1 MVEGNR
7 GKGIAERIVEPI
19 QAAIQATLAQ
29 DRQTAALGEALDTAE
44 WEQAAAMLLETPALL
59 THTAPQQVA
68 ALARP
73 SLPHFLPHA
82 PLLLVE
88 TVLICAPAQWRAM
101 SATERDLVTQQLTEA
116 ASPLATVEFAGESLS
131 EADITVLGRL
141 ARQRQL
147 PVLAWHTLGLGD
159 AGAACLLRALVETE
173 QGVVDSAAGAIVTS
187 LDLRDNSLSKLP
199 VQLLLLEQLTELR
212 LEGNQ
217 DLGAML
223 ALQAEGGLAA
233 VLDYLRDL
241 YLAPLPDS
249 YLKSCHRNC
258 G

>member
-1 MVEGNR
+1 
-7 GKGIAERIVEPI
+7 
-19 QAAIQATLAQ
+19 
-29 DRQTAALGEALDTAE
+29 
-44 WEQAAAMLLETPALL
+44 
-59 THTAPQQVA
+59 
-68 ALARP
+68 
-73 SLPHFLPHA
+73 
-82 PLLLVE
+82 
-88 TVLICAPAQWRAM
+88 M

-147 PVLAWHTLGLGD
+147 PVLAWHSLGLGD
-159 AGAACLLRALVETE
+159 SGAACLLQALVETE
-173 QGVVDSAAGAIVTS
+173 QGVVDSAAAATVTS
-187 LDLRDNSLSKLP
+187 LDLRDNGLSKLP

-223 ALQAEGGLAA
+223 ALQAEGGLA

-249 YLKSCHRNC
+249 YLKACHRNC

>member
-19 QAAIQATLAQ
+19 QAAIQATMAQ
-29 DRQTAALGEALDTAE
+29 DRQTAALGEALDAAE
-44 WEQAAAMLLETPALL
+44 WEQAAAMLLETPVLL
-59 THTAPQQVA
+59 TKLLVDD
-68 ALARP
+68 
-73 SLPHFLPHA
+73 A
-82 PLLLVE
+82 PLVNLE
-88 TVLICAPAQWRAM
+88 NVLICAPSVLRSHAT
-101 SATERDLVTQQLTEA
+101 TERDLVTQQLTEA
-116 ASPLATVEFAGESLS
+116 ASPLATVDFASEPLS
-131 EADITVLGRL
+131 EADVAVLGRL

-147 PVLAWHTLGLGD
+147 PVLVWHSLGLGD
-159 AGAACLLRALVETE
+159 AGAACLLQALVETE
-173 QGVVDSAAGAIVTS
+173 QGVVDSAAAAIVTS
-187 LDLRDNSLSKLP
+187 LDLRDNGLSKLP